1 MRPHLVPMPISIKNA
16 KDRNNIETSSEDK
29 IEINE
34 NKYLCRN
41 KQYSLKLQN
50 KICGKLSERKFVD
63 YLIKLKVNVKLA

>member
-1 MRPHLVPMPISIKNA
+1 MKFVCLYERKKNEQNKKMRPHLVPMPISIKNA

-41 KQYSLKLQN
+41 KQHSLKIQKQN
-50 KICGKLSERKFVD
+50 LW
-63 YLIKLKVNVKLA
+63 

>member
-34 NKYLCRN
+34 KKYLCRN
-41 KQYSLKLQN
+41 KQHSLKIQKQN
-50 KICGKLSERKFVD
+50 LW
-63 YLIKLKVNVKLA
+63 